1 MSEPAG
7 PPVEPKKSFQS
18 EDNDAKRGWL
28 VQGFTMGLVIG
39 LAIGALFW
47 WFERDAR
54 EARIADALAR
64 EMNWASCLARTAPDY
79 VVRQCGLELNR

>member
-1 MSEPAG
+1 MSESAG
-7 PPVEPKKSFQS
+7 PHIDPKQSFQS
-18 EDNDAKRGWL
+18 EDGDVKRGWL
-28 VQGFTMGLVIG
+28 IQGFTMGLVLGLCIG
-39 LAIGALFW
+39 VALW

-54 EARIADALAR
+54 EARIAEALAR